1 MEWRF
6 ALALCLTGIAALGT
20 VLASASEQRGRTRIA
35 AHRGG
40 ALLWPEN
47 SLLAFENALKLGVAY
62 LECDVHLTRDDEV
75 VVLHDATLDRT
86 STGRG
91 AVGELTLND
100 IRRVRL
106 CSGPEARPIDQAPP
120 TLADLLSLVTG
131 RAQLLVE
138 IKPSKSGPYQGIEER
153 VLARI
158 ESHQMLAD
166 TLVMAFDPRHL
177 ERLHVLHSTVRL
189 GGLLSARQVSE
200 GRSVAELF
208 DHVAAVKGAFVGL
221 QHTLVDAQVMEM
233 ARQRGMMVG
242 VWTVNDEGAMRRA
255 LELGVDILI
264 SDRPDVAMELIN
276 ADRP

>member
-1 MEWRF
+1 MEWRL
-6 ALALCLTGIAALGT
+6 ALALCLAGMVVLGA

-47 SLLAFENALKLGVAY
+47 SLLAFENALKLGVAF
-62 LECDVHLTRDDEV
+62 LECDVHLTRDGEV

-91 AVGELTLND
+91 AVGELTLNG

-106 CSGPEARPIDQAPP
+106 RSGPEAVPIDQAPP
-120 TLADLLSLVTG
+120 TLGDLLSLAAG

-138 IKPSKSGPYQGIEER
+138 IKPSRNGLYQGIEER
-153 VLARI
+153 VLALL

-166 TLVMAFDPRHL
+166 TLVMAFDPRYL
-177 ERLHVLHSTVRL
+177 ERLRALHPTVRL
-189 GGLLSARQVSE
+189 GGLLSARRVSE

-208 DHVAAVKGAFVGL
+208 DHVATVKGAFVGL
-221 QHTLVDAQVMEM
+221 QYTLVDAQVMEM
-233 ARQRGMMVG
+233 ARQRGLMVG

-255 LELGVDILI
+255 LALGVDILI
-264 SDRPDVAMELIN
+264 SDRPDAAMGLIN
-276 ADRP
+276 ANRP

>member
-1 MEWRF
+1 MQWRF
-6 ALALCLTGIAALGT
+6 ALALYLAGIAALGT
-20 VLASASEQRGRTRIA
+20 ILASASGQRGQTRVA

-62 LECDVHLTRDDEV
+62 LECDVHLTRDGEV

-91 AVGELTLND
+91 AVGELTLSD

-106 CSGPEARPIDQAPP
+106 RSGPEAAPIDQAPP
-120 TLADLLSLVTG
+120 TLGDLLSLTAG

-138 IKPSKSGPYQGIEER
+138 IKPSKNGPYQGIEER
-153 VLARI
+153 VLALL
-158 ESHQMLAD
+158 ESHQMVAD
-166 TLVMAFDPRHL
+166 TLVMAFDPRYL
-177 ERLHVLHSTVRL
+177 ERLRALHPTARL

-200 GRSVAELF
+200 GRSVAGLF

-233 ARQRGMMVG
+233 ARQRGLMVA
-242 VWTVNDEGAMRRA
+242 VWTVNDEGTMRRA

-276 ADRP
+276 VNRP